1 MKLRL
6 SVVCALLCVIIT
18 VSAMI
23 QAEGEDLLAIG
34 NKYVKVFIN
43 NSQNETGRF
52 AIDVTE
58 GDPGRTDD
66 DHKPLIYGHPKP
78 WTSYTTIRINN
89 ENYVFGKATTK
100 RPGNKL
106 PDGEIIEPPAVVE
119 NRITM
124 KCKYGAVVVEQ
135 ILEITQSPTT
145 GAPDTARI
153 KYIIQNT
160 GEAQAEIGLRTVLD
174 TLVGANDGAPFRMGT
189 QEITEECGMESKDYP
204 DFWQAFDSLDQP
216 SVIAQGTLRGGDVTP
231 PDKIVFTNWGK
242 SADYPWEI
250 PIEPGVKFIRAG
262 EDELDSTVT
271 MFWLPQVIEPGATRV
286 ITLYCGLGGVTFSP
300 GKTFLGISAPAEV
313 QYLEEQTRS
322 YTVVTYL
329 EHRGEAKAKNVVV
342 NLDLPAG
349 LSLVSGETELHL
361 DELTP
366 GVTKQIAWEIKPD
379 GLYTGDSSFQI
390 RVAGEGLEPNQVARR
405 INIIG
410 PITLGAT
417 MSLPRLRVVANQ
429 WRPNPFSVKLE
440 LKNLDRLI
448 ATDIKATMSCDS
460 GLKLAEGERSQ
471 KLLADMDPGKE
482 ATVLWK
488 LNPLRESG
496 TGKFKVTVTGL
507 NTMPLVIPGEIAVPT
522 LPASI
527 SFANPGRIGKGQVFS
542 LIMEAYNLYNAKDF
556 SLNLRYDPEQLRLVY
571 VSRGTFLVENERL
584 FDWSSGNC
592 NYVKGLVRDISG
604 CRAISFNGDKTS
616 LVQLNFMAV
625 GEGKGV
631 IRVDKLVI
639 HDSYGKEIPYEITPV
654 KYQITEEKR

>member
-18 VSAMI
+18 VSVMI

-43 NSQNETGRF
+43 DSQNETGRF

-106 PDGEIIEPPAVVE
+106 PGGEIIEPPAVVE

-153 KYIIQNT
+153 KYIIQNS
-160 GEAQAEIGLRTVLD
+160 GEAPAEIGLRTVLD

-216 SVIAQGTLRGGDVTP
+216 SVIAQGTLKGGDVTP

-271 MFWLPQVIEPGATRV
+271 MFWLPRVIDPGSRRV

-349 LSLVSGETELHL
+349 LSLVSGETEMHL
-361 DELTP
+361 DELNP

-482 ATVLWK
+482 VAVLWN

-496 TGKFKVTVTGL
+496 TGKFKVTVTGM

-527 SFANPGRIGKGQVFS
+527 SFANPGKIGKGQVFS
-542 LIMEAYNLYNAKDF
+542 LIMEAYNLYDARDF

-592 NYVKGLVRDISG
+592 NYVKGLIRDISG
-604 CRAISFNGDKTS
+604 RRSISFSGDKTS

-625 GEGKGV
+625 GEGKGA
-631 IRVDKLVI
+631 IRLDKLVI
-639 HDSYGKEIPYEITPV
+639 HDSHGKEIPYEFTPV